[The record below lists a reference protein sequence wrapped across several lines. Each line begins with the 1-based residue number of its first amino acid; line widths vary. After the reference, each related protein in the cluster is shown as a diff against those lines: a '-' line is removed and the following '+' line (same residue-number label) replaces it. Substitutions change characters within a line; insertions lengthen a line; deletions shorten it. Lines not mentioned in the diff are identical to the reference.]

1 MQKGIPDR
9 NAGFRPARLIRES
22 AMRAVAHVQ
31 ALLMRL
37 MAAKSGAIAAE
48 YTFLIA
54 FIAILA
60 AIGMVI
66 LGDDIKGY
74 FEDLATALDN
84 ASAPT
89 PDPFA
94 S

>member
-9 NAGFRPARLIRES
+9 NGGFRPARLIREGGV
-22 AMRAVAHVQ
+22 RAVACVQ
-31 ALLMRL
+31 ALFFRL
-37 MAAKSGAIAAE
+37 MAANSGAIAAE

-60 AIGMVI
+60 AIGMLI

-74 FEDLATALDN
+74 FEDLATSLDN

>member
-9 NAGFRPARLIRES
+9 NVGFRPARLIRES
-22 AMRAVAHVQ
+22 AMRAFAHVQ
-31 ALLMRL
+31 ARFMRL
-37 MAAKSGAIAAE
+37 MAANSGAIAAE

-66 LGDDIKGY
+66 LGDDIKVY

-94 S
+94 T